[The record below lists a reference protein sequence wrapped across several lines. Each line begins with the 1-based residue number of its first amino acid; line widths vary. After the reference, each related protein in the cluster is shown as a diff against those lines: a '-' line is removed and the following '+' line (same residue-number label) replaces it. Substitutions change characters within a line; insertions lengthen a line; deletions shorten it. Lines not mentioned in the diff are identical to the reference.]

1 MELPNKHFQ
10 GFPKEITSALEISKN
25 LTHHAA
31 RKTFGFTVLLN
42 NNIPMKVI
50 SKLLGHFKT
59 TITQKYYAYVMPEK
73 LSEQLQK
80 LKIKL
85 KK

>member
-25 LTHHAA
+25 LTHHAT

-42 NNIPMKVI
+42 INIPMEVI
-50 SKLLGHFKT
+50 SKLLGRFKT
-59 TITQKYYAYVMPEK
+59 TTQKYYAHVMPEK